1 MQPFRRLNLVDE
13 CSSRQV
19 QTHKEPLSVANRNWL
34 IMGKHKSTKNGL
46 KGRDTKT
53 KNGSGAVLLEENYIG
68 GLSPLELNLRLSG
81 SQSDRSATL
90 ADCKPYPNSQ
100 SSSPIE
106 NACIRSRGISGGHLD
121 PSNSE
126 LERIAPRS
134 GSQFKIGPSF
144 LPTEIENPLYCF
156 KDCNEMI
163 PKISSRVD
171 RGFQRNSDH
180 EWIGYKRNYFTLVT
194 AFEFENATRDEF
206 IRESYFVV
214 DENGNPNDVR
224 FLALRLISKCC
235 EDNTM
240 VTLVQHTAKRDKG
253 PQTEPQIYPA
263 IPGSLPAHE
272 TIKDAANIRNC
283 NKIVNYNKL
292 FYLAKDSMDDEFDLE
307 DENSS
312 ILNTYPDDLVSIAA
326 RYERIQFSSSINCRK
341 YSMVNRHFVL
351 GVQLLAVLNDG
362 TSVVV
367 AHSYTPPLIVRG
379 RSPSN
384 YLFET
389 SRKEQQ
395 VHKRQRKRT
404 KESPWIDENRIL
416 QERTFNNLNHGLQ
429 PTFCSNT
436 LMRKIEKGLIDY
448 GIATHA
454 WASENTGVEYVVSPL
469 GHDHHNSQHQDNVV
483 PFDENRIPRSLNFF
497 ENEDPDLYYEDGQHP
512 SELYKV
518 SLGKPKSRRHNKRK
532 SRSLEMEPIDFE
544 ETGYRLDLEA
554 ADEEDGELGDLKWAI
569 EDDDS
574 FFEFQQDLQN
584 ARRKFVD

>member
-1 MQPFRRLNLVDE
+1 MQPFRRLNYFDK

-19 QTHKEPLSVANRNWL
+19 QTHKEPLSVGNRIWL

-46 KGRDTKT
+46 RGRDTKT
-53 KNGSGAVLLEENYIG
+53 KIGSGTLVLEENYIG
-68 GLSPLELNLRLSG
+68 GPSPFELNLKLTG
-81 SQSDRSATL
+81 SQSDRSTTL
-90 ADCKPYPNSQ
+90 ADCKPYLNSQ
-100 SSSPIE
+100 SSSSIE
-106 NACIRSRGISGGHLD
+106 NVNIRSRGISDGHMD

-156 KDCNEMI
+156 KDCNEMV

-194 AFEFENATRDEF
+194 AFEFENATREEF

-214 DENGNPNDVR
+214 DRDGNPNDVR

-253 PQTEPQIYPA
+253 PQTEPQVYPA

-292 FYLAKDSMDDEFDLE
+292 FYLAKESMDDEFDLE
-307 DENSS
+307 DDNSS
-312 ILNTYPDDLVSIAA
+312 ILHTYPDDLVSIAA

-351 GVQLLAVLNDG
+351 GVQLLAMLNDG
-362 TSVVV
+362 TSLVI

-395 VHKRQRKRT
+395 VHKRPRKR
-404 KESPWIDENRIL
+404 KESLWIDENRIL
-416 QERTFNNLNHGLQ
+416 QERTFGNSNHGLQ
-429 PTFCSNT
+429 PTICFDT

-448 GIATHA
+448 GISTDA

-469 GHDHHNSQHQDNVV
+469 GHDDHNSQHLA
-483 PFDENRIPRSLNFF
+483 FAENRIPRSLNFF
-497 ENEDPDLYYEDGQHP
+497 ENEEPDLYYEDGQHP
-512 SELYKV
+512 SELYKI
-518 SLGKPKSRRHNKRK
+518 SLEKPKGKRHNKRK
-532 SRSLEMEPIDFE
+532 SKSLETESIEFE

-554 ADEEDGELGDLKWAI
+554 ADKEDGEMGDLKWAI

>member
-1 MQPFRRLNLVDE
+1 M
-13 CSSRQV
+13 
-19 QTHKEPLSVANRNWL
+19 
-34 IMGKHKSTKNGL
+34 
-46 KGRDTKT
+46 
-53 KNGSGAVLLEENYIG
+53 
-68 GLSPLELNLRLSG
+68 
-81 SQSDRSATL
+81 
-90 ADCKPYPNSQ
+90 
-100 SSSPIE
+100 
-106 NACIRSRGISGGHLD
+106 D

-156 KDCNEMI
+156 KDCNEMV

-194 AFEFENATRDEF
+194 AFEFENATREEF

-214 DENGNPNDVR
+214 DRDGNPNDVR

-253 PQTEPQIYPA
+253 PQTEPQVYPA

-292 FYLAKDSMDDEFDLE
+292 FYLAKESMDDEFDLE
-307 DENSS
+307 DDNSS
-312 ILNTYPDDLVSIAA
+312 ILHTYPDDLVSIAA

-351 GVQLLAVLNDG
+351 GVQLLAMLNDG
-362 TSVVV
+362 TSLVI

-395 VHKRQRKRT
+395 VHKRPRKR
-404 KESPWIDENRIL
+404 KESLWIDENRIL
-416 QERTFNNLNHGLQ
+416 QERTFGNSNHGLQ
-429 PTFCSNT
+429 PTICFDS

-448 GIATHA
+448 GISTDA

-469 GHDHHNSQHQDNVV
+469 GHDDHNSQHLA
-483 PFDENRIPRSLNFF
+483 FAENRIPRSLNFF
-497 ENEDPDLYYEDGQHP
+497 ENEEPDLYYEDGQHP
-512 SELYKV
+512 SELYKI
-518 SLGKPKSRRHNKRK
+518 SLEKPKGKRHNKRK
-532 SRSLEMEPIDFE
+532 SKSLETESIEFE

-554 ADEEDGELGDLKWAI
+554 ADKEDGEMGDLKWAI

>member
-1 MQPFRRLNLVDE
+1 MQPFRRLNYFDK

-19 QTHKEPLSVANRNWL
+19 QTHKEPLSVGNRIWL

-46 KGRDTKT
+46 RGRDTKT
-53 KNGSGAVLLEENYIG
+53 KIGSGTLVLEENYIG
-68 GLSPLELNLRLSG
+68 GPSPFGLNLKLTG
-81 SQSDRSATL
+81 SQSDRSTTL
-90 ADCKPYPNSQ
+90 ADCKPYLNSQ
-100 SSSPIE
+100 SSSSIE
-106 NACIRSRGISGGHLD
+106 NVNIRRRGISDGHMD

-156 KDCNEMI
+156 KDCNEMV

-194 AFEFENATRDEF
+194 AFEFENATREEF

-214 DENGNPNDVR
+214 DRDGNPNDVR

-253 PQTEPQIYPA
+253 PQTEPQVYPA

-292 FYLAKDSMDDEFDLE
+292 FYLAKESMDDEFDLE
-307 DENSS
+307 DDNSS
-312 ILNTYPDDLVSIAA
+312 ILHTYPDDVVSIAA

-351 GVQLLAVLNDG
+351 GVQLLAMLNDG
-362 TSVVV
+362 TSLVI

-395 VHKRQRKRT
+395 VHKRPRKR
-404 KESPWIDENRIL
+404 KESLWIDENRIL
-416 QERTFNNLNHGLQ
+416 QERTFGNSNHGLQ
-429 PTFCSNT
+429 PTICFDT

-448 GIATHA
+448 GISTDA

-469 GHDHHNSQHQDNVV
+469 GHDDHNSQHLA
-483 PFDENRIPRSLNFF
+483 FAENRIPRSLNFF
-497 ENEDPDLYYEDGQHP
+497 ENEEPDLYYEDGQHP
-512 SELYKV
+512 SELYKI
-518 SLGKPKSRRHNKRK
+518 SLEKPKGKRHNKRK
-532 SRSLEMEPIDFE
+532 SKSLETESIEFE

-554 ADEEDGELGDLKWAI
+554 ADKEDGEMGDLKWAI